1 VNYIIYSEILNSK
14 HRATRAHTSRP
25 DEGGCAMSQLQC
37 LPSHDLLS
45 EIRRRVH
52 NSRKD
57 TSLPL
62 FGDATADLIAHD
74 CRIIT
79 AVLAEDF
86 EAFVVELFENGCRLH
101 HGLIFEVG
109 IFRGIGL
116 VLSPL
121 RPRSY
126 WKKMILCTHTRRVA
140 ITPSKFA
147 EKLYKY
153 LAHKVSFAL
162 FLP

>member
-1 VNYIIYSEILNSK
+1 
-14 HRATRAHTSRP
+14 
-25 DEGGCAMSQLQC
+25 MSQLQC

-86 EAFVVELFENGCRLH
+86 EAFDFPGDW
-101 HGLIFEVG
+101 I
-109 IFRGIGL
+109 
-116 VLSPL
+116 SPL
-121 RPRSY
+121 
-126 WKKMILCTHTRRVA
+126 
-140 ITPSKFA
+140 TPAAQELLEEDDFVHAYSKSGNYTI
-147 EKLYKY
+147 KICRKTI
-153 LAHKVSFAL
+153 
-162 FLP
+162 

>member
-1 VNYIIYSEILNSK
+1 M
-14 HRATRAHTSRP
+14 SRP
-25 DEGGCAMSQLQC
+25 EEGGCAMSQLQC

-86 EAFVVELFENGCRLH
+86 EAFVVELFEKRMQVAPWPDIRSWDFPGDW
-101 HGLIFEVG
+101 I
-109 IFRGIGL
+109 
-116 VLSPL
+116 SPL
-121 RPRSY
+121 
-126 WKKMILCTHTRRVA
+126 
-140 ITPSKFA
+140 TPAAHELLEEDDFVHAYSKSGNYTI
-147 EKLYKY
+147 KICRKTI
-153 LAHKVSFAL
+153 
-162 FLP
+162 